1 VKRTALI
8 ILTAIY
14 LISCVGI
21 GINRFY
27 CCGKLASVTLTYGD
41 NDNTNDQSAKKD
53 NCCKNEK
60 QSFKVKDNHFSVVPF
75 SLDHPAPALNPSF
88 VNFHNEKIVTYLSS
102 KIVYEGNA
110 PPGHS
115 DIPAYILNC
124 TYRI

>member
-1 VKRTALI
+1 VKRSALI
-8 ILTAIY
+8 LLTAIY

-27 CCGKLASVTLTYGD
+27 CCGKLASVTLTYGTD
-41 NDNTNDQSAKKD
+41 DNTNNQSAKKD

-60 QSFKVKDNHFSVVPF
+60 QSFKVKDNHFSVAPF
-75 SLDHPAPALNPSF
+75 SLDHPVPALNPSF
-88 VNFHNEKIVTYLSS
+88 VSLYNEKIVTCLSS

-115 DIPAYILNC
+115 DIPAYTLNC